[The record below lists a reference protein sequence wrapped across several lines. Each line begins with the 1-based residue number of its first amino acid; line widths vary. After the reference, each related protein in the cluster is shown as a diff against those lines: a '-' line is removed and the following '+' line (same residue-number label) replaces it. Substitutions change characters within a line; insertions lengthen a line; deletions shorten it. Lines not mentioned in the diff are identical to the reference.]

1 MLIEDPGAV
10 RRTVRRLL
18 AGSAHADLAVARIR
32 LAALRF
38 RRRELE
44 RVRVRLL
51 LGRLDVDTVAGAP
64 GTAVFGARRKAELE
78 RLRDVMRA
86 GRVRVRAAGMV
97 RWDPDFSVFRQ
108 SRRDA
113 RGTLLVGSHRFDV
126 PDPGRVPAL
135 CATLRD
141 EAAVRAGGERFERL
155 WEGGYDVGPVVL
167 ETLDW
172 LLGWEAAAGDSAGA
186 APPLQRSAERPDP

>member
-64 GTAVFGARRKAELE
+64 GTAVFGPRRKAELQ

-108 SRRDA
+108 SRRADA
-113 RGTLLVGSHRFDV
+113 PGVVLVGSHRFDV
-126 PDPGRVPAL
+126 PEPGRVPAL
-135 CATLRD
+135 CATLRGD
-141 EAAVRAGGERFERL
+141 AAVVGGRERFERL
-155 WEGGYDVGPVVL
+155 WRAGYDVGPVVL
-167 ETLDW
+167 EMLDW
-172 LLGWEAAAGDSAGA
+172 LLGWD
-186 APPLQRSAERPDP
+186 R

>member
-1 MLIEDPGAV
+1 MLIDDPGAV

-18 AGSAHADLAVARIR
+18 AGSSHADLAVARIR

-51 LGRLDVDTVAGAP
+51 LGRLDADTVAGAP
-64 GTAVFGARRKAELE
+64 GTAVFGARRKAELQ

-108 SRRDA
+108 ARRTGA
-113 RGTLLVGSHRFDV
+113 PGVVLVGSHRFDV
-126 PDPGRVPAL
+126 PEPGRVPTL
-135 CATLRD
+135 CATLRGD
-141 EAAVRAGGERFERL
+141 AAVLGGRERFERL
-155 WEGGYDVGPVVL
+155 WRGGYDVGPVVL
-167 ETLDW
+167 EMLDW
-172 LLGWEAAAGDSAGA
+172 LLGWDGA
-186 APPLQRSAERPDP
+186 PAP